1 MARAC
6 VFIDGSNFY
15 HACRE
20 NLGGRTDIGFGAFA
34 AFLVGPSRDLVRSY
48 YYTCPLPADHD
59 PVERASQQ
67 KFLSA
72 LQRVPYLELRF
83 GKLVR
88 RDVTCGAC
96 GDHKVKY
103 QEKGVDMRIGVDM
116 VAGASKG
123 LYDIAILVSGDGDL
137 KEAVQ
142 AVKDLGKHV
151 ELATFRRGRSDE
163 LAAAADVN
171 VELTTAEMTSLL
183 LH

>member
-15 HACRE
+15 HACRD
-20 NLGGRTDIGFGAFA
+20 NLGGRTDVGFGAFA
-34 AFLVGPSRDLVRSY
+34 SLLVGPSRELVRTY
-48 YYTCPLPADHD
+48 YYTCPLPSDHD
-59 PVERASQQ
+59 ASERANQQ

-72 LQRVPYLELRF
+72 LQRVPYLELRL

-88 RDVTCGAC
+88 RDVTCDAC
-96 GDHKVKY
+96 KDHRVKY

-163 LAAAADVN
+163 LADAADVIT
-171 VELTTAEMTSLL
+171 ELTAADMAPLL